1 MKTYKLFNALLVL
14 IIITVFSCKDETK
27 KEEASV
33 EKPKNIL
40 FIAVDDLKP
49 LMGAYGH
56 EDIKTPNIDKLA
68 ANGFVMQNS
77 HCQQAVCGPSRA
89 SLLTGKRPD
98 YTQVWDLKTLI
109 RDKNPDIVTMP
120 QYFKQNG
127 YETAAIG
134 KIFDFRSVDKGN
146 DSISWTY
153 PYDNFKHHSEI
164 GREYIKNKERV
175 SYEIV
180 NVPDSLTADGEVVRR
195 TVRQLRKFAEGDKPF
210 FMATGFYKPHLPF
223 VAPKKYWDMYP
234 LDSIRFPEY
243 MKAPEGAPA
252 YATQPSWELRG
263 GYADI
268 PNDYNTPIPVEK
280 QKRVIQGYYA
290 CVSFIDQQIGNVL
303 DELDRLGL
311 RENTVI
317 VLWGDHGWHLGDHN
331 MYCKHTNYEQSTKS
345 PLIFSAGKDK
355 IGESFSPTEFVDVY
369 PTLLELAG
377 VESPG
382 NLDGVSLVPLMEKKV
397 NKVKDFAVSQFPRD
411 SDKMGYTFRNDRYRY
426 TVWIKDEQPYESNRN
441 IDEAEIVAEEFY
453 DYKADPLE
461 TKNLIAE
468 EVYQDAKADLK
479 TKAIAYFKSQETNK

>member
-1 MKTYKLFNALLVL
+1 MKKL
-14 IIITVFSCKDETK
+14 IIITLLISIFTFIGCDK
-27 KEEASV
+27 KV
-33 EKPKNIL
+33 EQKEVKSQPKNIL

-49 LMGAYGH
+49 LLGAYGH
-56 EDIKTPNIDKLA
+56 KDVKTPNIDKLA
-68 ANGFVMQNS
+68 SNGFVMQNN

-98 YTQVWDLKTLI
+98 YTQIWDLKTLI
-109 RDKNPDIVTMP
+109 RDKNPDMVTMP

-127 YETAAIG
+127 YETAAVG

-153 PYDNFKHHSEI
+153 PYFNFKHKSKI

-175 SYEIV
+175 AYEIV

-195 TVRQLRKFAEGDKPF
+195 TKKQLQHFAKGDKPF

-223 VAPKKYWDMYP
+223 VAPQKYWDMYP
-234 LDSIRFPEY
+234 LEDIKLPEF
-243 MKAPEGAPA
+243 MEAPEGAPK

-268 PNDYNTPIPVEK
+268 PKDYNTPISIEK
-280 QKRVIQGYYA
+280 QKKVIQGYYA
-290 CVSFIDQQIGNVL
+290 CVSFVDQQIGNVL

-345 PLIFSAGKDK
+345 PLIFSAGKDR
-355 IGESFSPTEFVDVY
+355 IGETFSPTEFVDVY
-369 PTLLELAG
+369 PTLLDLAG
-377 VESPG
+377 VKSPG
-382 NLDGVSLVPLMEKKV
+382 NLDGVSLVPLME
-397 NKVKDFAVSQFPRD
+397 NKVKSVKDVAVSQFPRD
-411 SDKMGYTFRNDRYRY
+411 SDKMGYTFRNETYRY

-441 IDEAEIVAEEFY
+441 IDTAFIFDEELY
-453 DYKADPLE
+453 DYAKDPQE
-461 TKNLIAE
+461 TKNLINEAD
-468 EVYQDAKADLK
+468 YAAIKKDLKAKAV
-479 TKAIAYFKSQETNK
+479 AYFKSQETK